1 MFSLRDWQKDALI
14 RLLTAPTGSAGAGSS
29 ASSSSASSPAWSDD
43 WKVLVYDAHARA
55 VLSPLLSVGELRA
68 CGVTLHLSLEAA
80 RDALPDVSAMCVA
93 AARSPAPRA
102 PPGLAHDRARA
113 SPPLPHAAT

>member
-14 RLLTAPTGSAGAGSS
+14 RLLTAPTGSAGSGSLP
-29 ASSSSASSPAWSDD
+29 SSSSAASSPAWSDD

-80 RDALPDVSAMCVA
+80 RDALPDVSAMCVPCACA
-93 AARSPAPRA
+93 AASRALARALAPPAPTA
-102 PPGLAHDRARA
+102 AR
-113 SPPLPHAAT
+113 L